1 MNVHLFTKI
10 EETTSALMVF
20 HFFCNLGAANELC
33 TVFGNKFFHYFISTF
48 TIHGMSLV
56 VVAVFPFS

>member
-1 MNVHLFTKI
+1 MNVPLFTKI

-20 HFFCNLGAANELC
+20 HLFVIWVLLMNYAQF
-33 TVFGNKFFHYFISTF
+33 FGNKFFHDLISTF
-48 TIHGMSLV
+48 TIHGMSLI